1 MAAAV
6 KKNVCLVVIDGWGIS
21 EETRG
26 EPAPFLAAT
35 VHATAA
41 LIHSLYGGPAGNAIK
56 NAETPVM
63 DGLAAAEGRG
73 EYTTL
78 DASGLA
84 VGIPAGVMGN
94 SEVGHFTIGTGRVV
108 YQVSWRGTLATSV
121 GQCVIKVCD
130 SCCRT
135 WWASICP
142 SLTRL
147 WHQNQLWWM
156 LSPPPS
162 QRLVE
167 STSWD

>member
-41 LIHSLYGGPAGNAIK
+41 LIYTRGPAGNAIK

-121 GQCVIKVCD
+121 VCCD
-130 SCCRT
+130 
-135 WWASICP
+135 
-142 SLTRL
+142 
-147 WHQNQLWWM
+147 Q
-156 LSPPPS
+156 
-162 QRLVE
+162 
-167 STSWD
+167 